1 MKRSIILASA
11 GLLLAGA
18 LAAHAAD
25 RGESTV
31 SKFCRDRG
39 DFGLSHGAC
48 VAQFTSGNTTP
59 HNADVCKLDWVRGFV
74 RADNEGEC
82 VTALNAMSR

>member
-1 MKRSIILASA
+1 MQRIFVMSA
-11 GLLLAGA
+11 FVLAGA

-25 RGESTV
+25 RGEATV

-48 VAQFTSGNTTP
+48 VAQFTTGNSTP
-59 HNADVCKLDWVRGFV
+59 HNADVCKLAWVRAFV

>member
-1 MKRSIILASA
+1 MKRSIVLASV
-11 GLLLAGA
+11 LLLAGA
-18 LAAHAAD
+18 LAAQAAGRD
-25 RGESTV
+25 DETV

-48 VAQFTSGNTTP
+48 VAQFTAGNTTP
-59 HNADVCKLDWVRGFV
+59 HNADVCKMAWVRAWV
-74 RADNEGEC
+74 RAENEGEC

>member
-1 MKRSIILASA
+1 MKRCIGFASA
-11 GLLLAGA
+11 FILAGA

-25 RGESTV
+25 RGEANV

-48 VAQFTSGNTTP
+48 VAQFTTGNTTP
-59 HNADVCKLDWVRGFV
+59 HNADVCRLDWVRAWL
-74 RADNEGEC
+74 RAGNEGEC